1 MVYLYYL
8 VGSEKLEKEKMKK
21 LILLL
26 FIPLISFSSFGQNNY
41 KLGSYNRL
49 VNKNIVFQFKE
60 PLPPFEKSQESYSLQ
75 GNKNL
80 VTAFYKLT
88 SNNFIALQIY
98 AVTIPE
104 RFQNLNW
111 NEMIV
116 SQKQSKA
123 FISSFLSAGAETSV
137 KVSEHQIK
145 SINGKVFL
153 EVESILTSAGFTQK
167 QINWMTV
174 YKNTLINIVGATLIE
189 SFNKNLSFFKDFSN
203 SILIN

>member
-1 MVYLYYL
+1 
-8 VGSEKLEKEKMKK
+8 MKK

-153 EVESILTSAGFTQK
+153 EVESTLTSAGLTQK